1 MRVFFQKVTEFP
13 QNSTIFKAF
22 SGPLCQS
29 EEFLKPS
36 EPKLKGKIANLPPK
50 ERIMKKIA
58 VLTLLIAFFL
68 PVSAQEYAP
77 AFRNFSTDDGLPDN
91 SVRSIFQDSNGLIW
105 LCTREGICMYDGLHF
120 QHLEDPDCDILDAL
134 AMSLAEDRQHRLWF
148 ITTQG
153 IGFHDLE
160 TGENRT
166 VRRHTAGGLIGAADI
181 AVDRNGMVWIANED
195 IFCWDPARQQLVD
208 YSPIALFRSNTVE
221 ADSNGSIW
229 FLSTNG
235 DMYRFNNISGNF
247 DRILGSGSADRFAR
261 QDIVSD
267 NAGHILSSAFGGLVL
282 ETDIFTNATRTLYR
296 TDAGEIRCIVPEPD
310 GRCWLGTDHGI
321 ILMEDGQAH
330 LYTHDKADTESL
342 AGEDVWS
349 MLRDRQ
355 GNLWVGMFYNGL
367 SLHRNVQSMVNR
379 HLGRR
384 SGGDLSG
391 DMIRPIIVV
400 DDAHILAGAE
410 DGGLTLIDL
419 TDETV
424 EDLTFPG
431 PEGKPLNVQ
440 GLCLDGN
447 DLWIATFGNG
457 VYRMDFPTR
466 KIRKQYLTDLSAATL
481 MRTRAGE
488 VYLGT
493 TSGLYRYNRAED
505 RFQSSPEPGSAF
517 IHALYEDSRGNLWI
531 GSYGNG
537 VWTGKAGSFRHITA
551 ANETYGLTSDYIT
564 SIREDSRH
572 RLWVLTEAGG
582 ACFAGMDE
590 IAAGEFRFRNLSRKS
605 GLTTSIACSIL
616 EDLDQTIWL
625 TTTHGIVKL
634 SPDDLAIREVYIE
647 ENGNTL
653 NQYSYGSACA
663 TSGGRLFFGTS
674 RGLIGFTPSERNTRR
689 PPQLFITEISVA
701 GPSGSYP
708 VTEEGHS
715 AIRTEKIRIKYA
727 DLSALTI
734 RYAAPDFQSA
744 RAGMFE
750 TVLEGRRKT
759 LRNITSSGD
768 ATYTDL
774 APGKYLF
781 RVSGI
786 GARRGTSR
794 SLEIEIVP
802 PFYLSRIALLLY
814 FLALG
819 VIMFL
824 LAKQWDFFRRMK
836 MTREV
841 ERLQSE
847 TEKELYDAKI
857 NFFTNITH
865 EIRTP
870 LSLIKMPLDK
880 IISSGNYT
888 ESNRQELLTMQANT
902 DRLLSLTNQL
912 LDLRKMEKMEVKP
925 TFLSNDLGALVRKT
939 CDRFARVAE
948 DQHIRMDVTLP
959 ETPFPVDCSAEM
971 IEKIVGNLLSN
982 ACKYGDGHI
991 RVALEP
997 LENEDR
1003 VRVRVD
1009 SDGERI
1015 PESDVEHIFEKF
1027 YQGTP
1032 ARQGKGTGLG
1042 LPYARS
1048 LAALH
1053 SGTLTL
1059 DRSVKDFN
1067 SFVLELPI
1075 HQETTVEMPAARE
1088 KDKESSE
1095 ETPAAIDNLLHTVL
1109 VVEDDPEMRGYL
1121 AKELSELY
1129 NVLVAAN
1136 GEDALELVESQRIDL
1151 IVSDIMMPG
1160 VDGIALC
1167 NRIKST
1173 TEYCHIPV
1181 ILLTAAVGMETR
1193 IETLEAGADGYIEKP
1208 FAIDLLQAN
1217 IANLFKN
1224 REIANRQFTQS
1235 PLTHFNSMVTGGM
1248 DQEFM
1253 ERLHETV
1260 MKHLAEPDLNIETL
1274 TSELGTSK
1282 STLYRK
1288 VTANTGLNI
1297 NEYIR
1302 VCRLKK
1308 AAEMLSSQKYRISE
1322 VAYMTGFSSPSYFA
1336 TCFQKQFN
1344 VSPSAFLKNL
1354 KG

>member
-1 MRVFFQKVTEFP
+1 
-13 QNSTIFKAF
+13 
-22 SGPLCQS
+22 
-29 EEFLKPS
+29 
-36 EPKLKGKIANLPPK
+36 
-50 ERIMKKIA
+50 MKKTA
-58 VLTLLIAFFL
+58 LLALLIAFIL
-68 PVSAQEYAP
+68 PSFAQERP
-77 AFRNFSTDDGLPDN
+77 ARFRNFSTDDGLPDN

-120 QHLEDPDCDILDAL
+120 KPLEDPNCDILDGL
-134 AMSLAEDRQHRLWF
+134 AMSLMEDRQHRLWF
-148 ITTQG
+148 VTTLG

-166 VRRHTAGGLIGAADI
+166 VRRSAARGLVGAADI

-195 IFCWDPARQQLVD
+195 IFCWDPTRQQLID
-208 YSPIALFRSNTVE
+208 YSPVALFTSNTVE
-221 ADSNGSIW
+221 ADSNGSVW
-229 FLSTNG
+229 FLATSG
-235 DMYRFNNISGNF
+235 DLYRFSNISGSF
-247 DRILGSGSADRFAR
+247 ERVRDSGVGERFSR

-267 NAGHILSSAFGGLVL
+267 GAGHILSSSFGGLVL
-282 ETDIFTNATRTLYR
+282 ETDIFTNTTKTLYR
-296 TDAGEIRCIVPEPD
+296 TGAGEIRCILPERD

-321 ILMEDGQAH
+321 ILMDKDGPH
-330 LYTHDKADTESL
+330 FFTHDKSDPETI
-342 AGEDVWS
+342 AGEDIWS

-355 GNLWVGMFYNGL
+355 GNIWVGMFYNGL
-367 SLHRNVQSMVNR
+367 SLCRNPRDLVYR
-379 HLGRR
+379 HVGKR
-384 SGGDLSG
+384 SGGNLSG
-391 DMIRPIIVV
+391 DMIRPIILV
-400 DDAHILAGAE
+400 DDGHLLVGAE
-410 DGGLTLIDL
+410 DGGLSLLNL
-419 TDETV
+419 TDESV
-424 EDLTFPG
+424 EDLTFLG
-431 PEGKPLNVQ
+431 PEGKPANVQ

-457 VYRMDFPTR
+457 VYRMDFPSR
-466 KIRKQYLTDLSAATL
+466 KIRKQYLSELSAATVAQ
-481 MRTRAGE
+481 TKSGDI
-488 VYLGT
+488 YLGT
-493 TSGLYRYNRAED
+493 ASGLYRYDRAED
-505 RFQSSPEPGSAF
+505 RFQSCPEFGSAF
-517 IHALYEDSRGNLWI
+517 VHALYEDSRGNFWV

-537 VWTGKAGSFRHITA
+537 VWVGKAGDFRHISK
-551 ANETYGLTSDYIT
+551 NDKTYGLTSDYVT
-564 SIREDSRH
+564 SIKEDSRH
-572 RLWVLTEAGG
+572 RLWILTEAGG
-582 ACFAGMDE
+582 ACYAGLDE
-590 IAAGEFRFRNLSRKS
+590 IASGEFTFRNLSRKS
-605 GLTTSIACSIL
+605 GLPSSIACGL
-616 EDLDQTIWL
+616 QEDLDQVLWL

-634 SPDDLAIREVYIE
+634 SPDDLTIREVYIE
-647 ENGNTL
+647 EHGNTL
-653 NQYSYGSACA
+653 NQYSYGSACS

-674 RGLIGFTPSERNTRR
+674 RGLIGFTPSDRASRR
-689 PPQLFITEISVA
+689 PLQLFITEISA
-701 GPSGSYP
+701 SGPGGSFS
-708 VTEEGHS
+708 VTGENQS
-715 AIRTEKIRIKYA
+715 TIRTDKVRIKYA

-734 RYAAPDFQSA
+734 RFAAPDFQSS

-759 LRNITSSGD
+759 IRNITYSGE
-768 ATYTDL
+768 AVYTDL
-774 APGKYLF
+774 SPGNYKF
-781 RVSGI
+781 SVSGI
-786 GARRGTSR
+786 GARRGATR
-794 SLEIEIVP
+794 EMEIEIVP
-802 PFYLSRIALLLY
+802 PFYMSRIAMVLY
-814 FLALG
+814 ILFLGL
-819 VIMFL
+819 ILFL
-824 LAKQWDFFRRMK
+824 LARLWDNFRQMK
-836 MTREV
+836 MLRKV
-841 ERLQSE
+841 ERLQAE
-847 TEKELYDAKI
+847 TQKELYDAKI

-888 ESNRQELLTMQANT
+888 ESNQQELLTMQKNT
-902 DRLLSLTNQL
+902 DRLLNLTNQL

-925 TFLSNDLGALVRKT
+925 TFLTNDLAALVRKT
-939 CDRFARVAE
+939 CDRFLNMAE

-959 ETPFPVDCSAEM
+959 ETAFPVDCAAEM
-971 IEKIVGNLLSN
+971 VDKIIGNLVSN
-982 ACKYGDGHI
+982 ACKYGNGYV

-997 LENEDR
+997 LPGNER

-1015 PESDVEHIFEKF
+1015 PESDVEQIFEKF

-1053 SGTLTL
+1053 GGTLVL
-1059 DRSVKDFN
+1059 DRSVKDYN
-1067 SFVLELPI
+1067 SFVLELPV
-1075 HQETTVEMPAARE
+1075 HQEAIVEMPPARE
-1088 KDKESSE
+1088 KEAE
-1095 ETPAAIDNLLHTVL
+1095 EIHAPVDNLLHTIL

-1121 AKELSELY
+1121 AKELSEQY

-1136 GEDALELVESQRIDL
+1136 GEDALKLVESQRIDL
-1151 IVSDIMMPG
+1151 VVSDIMMPG
-1160 VDGIALC
+1160 IDGVALC

-1193 IETLEAGADGYIEKP
+1193 IETLDAGADGYIEKP
-1208 FAIDLLQAN
+1208 FAIELLQAN

-1302 VCRLKK
+1302 VSRLKK

-1344 VSPSAFLKNL
+1344 VSPSSFVKGL

>member
-1 MRVFFQKVTEFP
+1 
-13 QNSTIFKAF
+13 
-22 SGPLCQS
+22 
-29 EEFLKPS
+29 
-36 EPKLKGKIANLPPK
+36 
-50 ERIMKKIA
+50 MKKTA
-58 VLTLLIAFFL
+58 LLALLIAFIL
-68 PVSAQEYAP
+68 PSFAQERP
-77 AFRNFSTDDGLPDN
+77 ARFRNFSTDDGLPDN

-120 QHLEDPDCDILDAL
+120 KPLEDPNCDILDGL
-134 AMSLAEDRQHRLWF
+134 AMSLMEDRQHRLWF
-148 ITTQG
+148 VTTLG

-166 VRRHTAGGLIGAADI
+166 VRRSAARGLVGAADI

-195 IFCWDPARQQLVD
+195 IFCWDPTRQQLID
-208 YSPIALFRSNTVE
+208 YSPVALFTSNTVE
-221 ADSNGSIW
+221 ADSNGSVW
-229 FLSTNG
+229 FLATSG
-235 DMYRFNNISGNF
+235 DLYRFSNISGSF
-247 DRILGSGSADRFAR
+247 ERVRDSGVGERFSR

-267 NAGHILSSAFGGLVL
+267 GAGHILSSSFGGLVL
-282 ETDIFTNATRTLYR
+282 ETDIFTNTTKTLYR
-296 TDAGEIRCIVPEPD
+296 TGAGEIRCILPERD

-321 ILMEDGQAH
+321 ILMDKDGPH
-330 LYTHDKADTESL
+330 FFTHDKSDPETI
-342 AGEDVWS
+342 AGEDIWS

-355 GNLWVGMFYNGL
+355 GNIWVGMFYNGL
-367 SLHRNVQSMVNR
+367 SLCRNPRDLVYR
-379 HLGRR
+379 HVGKR
-384 SGGDLSG
+384 SGGNLSG
-391 DMIRPIIVV
+391 DMIRPIILV
-400 DDAHILAGAE
+400 DDGHLLVGAE
-410 DGGLTLIDL
+410 DGGLSLLNL
-419 TDETV
+419 TDESV
-424 EDLTFPG
+424 EDLTFLG
-431 PEGKPLNVQ
+431 PEGKPANVQ

-457 VYRMDFPTR
+457 VYRMDFPSR
-466 KIRKQYLTDLSAATL
+466 KIRKQYLSELSAATVAQ
-481 MRTRAGE
+481 TKSGDI
-488 VYLGT
+488 YLGT
-493 TSGLYRYNRAED
+493 ASGLYRYDRAED
-505 RFQSSPEPGSAF
+505 RFQSCPEFGSAF
-517 IHALYEDSRGNLWI
+517 VHALYEDSRGNFWV

-537 VWTGKAGSFRHITA
+537 VWVGKAGDFRHISK
-551 ANETYGLTSDYIT
+551 NDKTYGLTSDYVT
-564 SIREDSRH
+564 SIKEDSRH
-572 RLWVLTEAGG
+572 RLWILTEAGG
-582 ACFAGMDE
+582 ACYAGLDE
-590 IAAGEFRFRNLSRKS
+590 IASGEFTFRNLSRKS
-605 GLTTSIACSIL
+605 GLPSSIACGL
-616 EDLDQTIWL
+616 QEDLDQVLWL

-634 SPDDLAIREVYIE
+634 SPDDLTIREVYIE
-647 ENGNTL
+647 EHGNTL
-653 NQYSYGSACA
+653 NQYSYGSACS

-674 RGLIGFTPSERNTRR
+674 RGLIGFTPSDRASRR
-689 PPQLFITEISVA
+689 PLQLFITEISA
-701 GPSGSYP
+701 SGPGGSFS
-708 VTEEGHS
+708 VTGENQS
-715 AIRTEKIRIKYA
+715 TIRTDKVRIKYA

-734 RYAAPDFQSA
+734 RFAAPDFQSS

-759 LRNITSSGD
+759 IRNITYSGE
-768 ATYTDL
+768 AVYTDL
-774 APGKYLF
+774 SPGNYKF
-781 RVSGI
+781 SVSGI
-786 GARRGTSR
+786 GARRGATR
-794 SLEIEIVP
+794 EMEIEIVP
-802 PFYLSRIALLLY
+802 PFYMSRIAMVLY
-814 FLALG
+814 ILFLGL
-819 VIMFL
+819 ILFL
-824 LAKQWDFFRRMK
+824 LARLWDNFRQMK
-836 MTREV
+836 MLRKV
-841 ERLQSE
+841 ERLQAE
-847 TEKELYDAKI
+847 TQKELYDAKI

-888 ESNRQELLTMQANT
+888 ESNQQELLTMQKNT
-902 DRLLSLTNQL
+902 DRLLNLTNQL

-925 TFLSNDLGALVRKT
+925 TFLTNDLAALVRKT
-939 CDRFARVAE
+939 CDRFLNMAE

-959 ETPFPVDCSAEM
+959 ETAFPVDCAAEM
-971 IEKIVGNLLSN
+971 VDKIIGNLVSN
-982 ACKYGDGHI
+982 ACKYGNGYV

-997 LENEDR
+997 LPGNER

-1015 PESDVEHIFEKF
+1015 PESDVEQIFEKF

-1053 SGTLTL
+1053 GGTLVL
-1059 DRSVKDFN
+1059 DRSVKDYN
-1067 SFVLELPI
+1067 SFVLELPV
-1075 HQETTVEMPAARE
+1075 HQEAIVEMPPARE
-1088 KDKESSE
+1088 KEAE
-1095 ETPAAIDNLLHTVL
+1095 EIHAPVDNLLHTIL

-1121 AKELSELY
+1121 AKELSEQY

-1136 GEDALELVESQRIDL
+1136 GEDALKLVESQRIDL
-1151 IVSDIMMPG
+1151 VVSDIMMPG
-1160 VDGIALC
+1160 IDGVALC

-1193 IETLEAGADGYIEKP
+1193 IETLDAGADGYIEKP
-1208 FAIDLLQAN
+1208 FAIELLQAN

-1302 VCRLKK
+1302 VSRLKK

-1344 VSPSAFLKNL
+1344 VSPSAFVKGL

>member
-1 MRVFFQKVTEFP
+1 
-13 QNSTIFKAF
+13 
-22 SGPLCQS
+22 
-29 EEFLKPS
+29 
-36 EPKLKGKIANLPPK
+36 
-50 ERIMKKIA
+50 MKKTVI
-58 VLTLLIAFFL
+58 LTLLITLSL
-68 PVSAQEYAP
+68 PFHAQEQP
-77 AFRNFSTDDGLPDN
+77 FHFRNFSTDDGLPDN

-120 QHLEDPDCDILDAL
+120 KQLDDPSCDILGGL

-148 ITTQG
+148 VTTLG

-160 TGENRT
+160 TGETRT
-166 VRRHTAGGLIGAADI
+166 VRHSTSGGLIGAADI

-195 IFCWDPARQQLVD
+195 IFCWDPERQVLVD
-208 YSPIALFRSNTVE
+208 YSPVALFRSNSVE

-229 FLSTNG
+229 FLSTSSG
-235 DMYRFNNISGNF
+235 LYRFSNNSNSF
-247 DRILGSGSADRFAR
+247 ERVRASGSGDRFAR
-261 QDIVSD
+261 QDLASD
-267 NAGHILSSAFGGLVL
+267 GAGHILSSAPGGVVL
-282 ETDIFTNATRTLYR
+282 QTDIFTNATVPLYR
-296 TDAGEIRCIVPEPD
+296 TDAAEIRCIVPDSD
-310 GRCWLGTDHGI
+310 GRCWLGTDHGVI
-321 ILMEDGQAH
+321 RMDRNGAH
-330 LYTHDKADTESL
+330 VHTHDKTDPDSV
-342 AGEDVWS
+342 AGEDIWS

-367 SLHRNVQSMVNR
+367 SLLRNPRNLVYR
-379 HLGRR
+379 HLGSK
-384 SGGDLSG
+384 SGGDLAG
-391 DMIRPIIVV
+391 DMIRPVIVV
-400 DDAHILAGAE
+400 DDGHILAGAE
-410 DGGLTLIDL
+410 DGGLSLIDL
-419 TDETV
+419 SDESV

-431 PEGKPLNVQ
+431 PEGQTVNVQ
-440 GLCLDGN
+440 GLCMDGG

-457 VYRMDFPTR
+457 VFRMDFPSR
-466 KIRKQYLTDLSAATL
+466 SIRKNYLSDLSAATVYK
-481 MRTRAGE
+481 TRSGDI
-488 VYLGT
+488 YLGT

-505 RFQSSPEPGSAF
+505 RFQSCPEFGSAF
-517 IHALYEDSRGNLWI
+517 IHALYEDSHGNLWV
-531 GSYGNG
+531 GAYGHG
-537 VWTGKAGSFRHITA
+537 VWTGKDGQYRHITISDKA
-551 ANETYGLTSDYIT
+551 FGLTSNYIT

-582 ACFAGMDE
+582 ACYAGLDE
-590 IAAGEFRFRNLSRKS
+590 IAAGNFRFRNISRRT
-605 GLTTSIACSIL
+605 GLPSSITCSIQ
-616 EDLDQTIWL
+616 EDLDQILWL

-647 ENGNTL
+647 ERGNTL

-674 RGLIGFTPSERNTRR
+674 RGLIGFTPSERTVRQ
-689 PPQLFITEISVA
+689 PLHLYITEISVS
-701 GPSGSYP
+701 GPGGTFP
-708 VTEEGHS
+708 VTGKGQS
-715 AIRTEKIRIKYA
+715 VLRSEKVRIKYA
-727 DLSALTI
+727 DLTSLTI
-734 RYAAPDFQSA
+734 RYAAPDFQSS

-759 LRNITSSGD
+759 IRNITSAGE

-774 APGKYLF
+774 APGKYQF

-786 GARRGTSR
+786 GARRGSTR
-794 SLEIEIVP
+794 DLEVEVVP
-802 PFYLSRIALLLY
+802 PFYMSRLAVLLY
-814 FLALG
+814 LLALAA
-819 VIMFL
+819 IL
-824 LAKQWDFFRRMK
+824 YLIARQWDFFRQMK
-836 MTREV
+836 MTRQV
-841 ERLQSE
+841 ERLQAE

-880 IISSGNYT
+880 IIASGNYS
-888 ESNRQELLTMQANT
+888 ESNQQELLTMQANT

-912 LDLRKMEKMEVKP
+912 LDLRKMEKLEVKP
-925 TFLSNDLGALVRKT
+925 TFLPHDLAALVRKT
-939 CDRFARVAE
+939 CDRFARMAE
-948 DQHIRMDVTLP
+948 DQHIQMDISLP
-959 ETPFPVDCSAEM
+959 ETPFTVDCAAEM
-971 IEKIVGNLLSN
+971 VDKIVGNLLSN
-982 ACKYGDGHI
+982 ACKYGNGHV
-991 RVALEP
+991 RVGLEP
-997 LENEDR
+997 LPDGER

-1015 PESDVEHIFEKF
+1015 TDYDAEQIFEKF
-1027 YQGTP
+1027 YQGSP

-1048 LAALH
+1048 LAVLH
-1053 SGTLTL
+1053 GGSLTL

-1067 SFVLELPI
+1067 SFVLELPV
-1075 HQETTVEMPAARE
+1075 HQEAMVELPAARE
-1088 KDKESSE
+1088 KEEAE

-1121 AKELSELY
+1121 AKELSEQY
-1129 NVLVAAN
+1129 NVLVAPN
-1136 GEDALELVESQRIDL
+1136 GEDALQLIESQRVDL
-1151 IVSDIMMPG
+1151 VVSDIMMPG
-1160 VDGIALC
+1160 IDGVALC

-1181 ILLTAAVGMETR
+1181 ILMTAAVGMETR

-1208 FAIDLLQAN
+1208 FAINLLLAN
-1217 IANLFKN
+1217 VANLFKN

-1253 ERLHETV
+1253 ERLHDTV

-1302 VCRLKK
+1302 VSRLKK

>member
-1 MRVFFQKVTEFP
+1 
-13 QNSTIFKAF
+13 
-22 SGPLCQS
+22 
-29 EEFLKPS
+29 
-36 EPKLKGKIANLPPK
+36 
-50 ERIMKKIA
+50 MKKTA
-58 VLTLLIAFFL
+58 LLALLIAFIL
-68 PVSAQEYAP
+68 PSFAQERP
-77 AFRNFSTDDGLPDN
+77 ARFRNFSTDDGLPDN
-91 SVRSIFQDSNGLIW
+91 SVRSIFQ
-105 LCTREGICMYDGLHF
+105 F
-120 QHLEDPDCDILDAL
+120 KPLEDPNCDTLDGL
-134 AMSLAEDRQHRLWF
+134 AMSLMEDRQHRLWF
-148 ITTQG
+148 VTTLG

-166 VRRHTAGGLIGAADI
+166 VRRSAARGLVGAADI

-195 IFCWDPARQQLVD
+195 IFCWDPTRQQLID
-208 YSPIALFRSNTVE
+208 YSPVALFTSNTVE
-221 ADSNGSIW
+221 ADSNGSVW
-229 FLSTNG
+229 FLATSG
-235 DMYRFNNISGNF
+235 DLYRFSNISGSF
-247 DRILGSGSADRFAR
+247 ERVRDSGVGERFSR

-267 NAGHILSSAFGGLVL
+267 GAGHILSSSFGGLVL
-282 ETDIFTNATRTLYR
+282 ETDIFTNTTKTLYR
-296 TDAGEIRCIVPEPD
+296 TGAGEIRCILPERD

-321 ILMEDGQAH
+321 ILMDKDGPH
-330 LYTHDKADTESL
+330 FFTHDKSDPETI
-342 AGEDVWS
+342 AGEDIWS

-355 GNLWVGMFYNGL
+355 GNIWVGMFYNGL
-367 SLHRNVQSMVNR
+367 SLCRNPRDLVYR
-379 HLGRR
+379 HVGKR
-384 SGGDLSG
+384 SGGNLSG
-391 DMIRPIIVV
+391 DMIRPIILV
-400 DDAHILAGAE
+400 DDGHLLVGAE
-410 DGGLTLIDL
+410 DGGLSLLNL
-419 TDETV
+419 TDESV
-424 EDLTFPG
+424 EDLTFLG
-431 PEGKPLNVQ
+431 PEGKPANVQ

-457 VYRMDFPTR
+457 VYRMDFPSR
-466 KIRKQYLTDLSAATL
+466 KIRKQYLSELSAATVAQ
-481 MRTRAGE
+481 TKSGDI
-488 VYLGT
+488 YLGT
-493 TSGLYRYNRAED
+493 ASGLYRYDRAED
-505 RFQSSPEPGSAF
+505 RFQSCPEFGSAF
-517 IHALYEDSRGNLWI
+517 VHALYEDSRGNFWV

-537 VWTGKAGSFRHITA
+537 VWVGKAGDFRHISK
-551 ANETYGLTSDYIT
+551 NDKTYGLTSDYVT
-564 SIREDSRH
+564 SIKEDSRH
-572 RLWVLTEAGG
+572 RLWILTEAGG
-582 ACFAGMDE
+582 ACYAGLDE
-590 IAAGEFRFRNLSRKS
+590 IASGEFTFRNLSRKS
-605 GLTTSIACSIL
+605 GLPSSIACGL
-616 EDLDQTIWL
+616 QEDLDQVLWL

-634 SPDDLAIREVYIE
+634 SPDDLTIREVYIE
-647 ENGNTL
+647 EHGNTL
-653 NQYSYGSACA
+653 NQYSYGSACS

-674 RGLIGFTPSERNTRR
+674 RGLIGFTPSDRASRR
-689 PPQLFITEISVA
+689 PLQLFITEISA
-701 GPSGSYP
+701 SGPGGSFS
-708 VTEEGHS
+708 VTGENQS
-715 AIRTEKIRIKYA
+715 TIRTDKVRIKYA

-734 RYAAPDFQSA
+734 RFAAPDFQSS

-759 LRNITSSGD
+759 IRNITYSGE
-768 ATYTDL
+768 AVYTDL
-774 APGKYLF
+774 SPGNYKF
-781 RVSGI
+781 SVSGI
-786 GARRGTSR
+786 GARRGATR
-794 SLEIEIVP
+794 EMEIEIVP
-802 PFYLSRIALLLY
+802 PFYMSRIAMVLY
-814 FLALG
+814 ILFLGL
-819 VIMFL
+819 ILFL
-824 LAKQWDFFRRMK
+824 LARLWDNFRQMK
-836 MTREV
+836 MLRKV
-841 ERLQSE
+841 ERLQAE
-847 TEKELYDAKI
+847 TQKELYDAKI

-888 ESNRQELLTMQANT
+888 ESNQQELLTMQKNT
-902 DRLLSLTNQL
+902 DRLLNLTNQL

-925 TFLSNDLGALVRKT
+925 TFLTNDLAALVRKT
-939 CDRFARVAE
+939 CDRFLNMAE

-959 ETPFPVDCSAEM
+959 ETAFPVDCAAEM
-971 IEKIVGNLLSN
+971 VDKIIGNLVSN
-982 ACKYGDGHI
+982 ACKYGNGYV

-997 LENEDR
+997 LPGNER

-1015 PESDVEHIFEKF
+1015 PESDVEQIFEKF

-1053 SGTLTL
+1053 GGTLVL
-1059 DRSVKDFN
+1059 DRSVKDYN
-1067 SFVLELPI
+1067 SFVLELPV
-1075 HQETTVEMPAARE
+1075 HQEAIVEMPPARE
-1088 KDKESSE
+1088 KEAE
-1095 ETPAAIDNLLHTVL
+1095 EIHAPVDNLLHTIL

-1121 AKELSELY
+1121 AKELSEQY

-1136 GEDALELVESQRIDL
+1136 GEDALKLVESQRIDL
-1151 IVSDIMMPG
+1151 VVSDIMMPG
-1160 VDGIALC
+1160 IDGVALC

-1193 IETLEAGADGYIEKP
+1193 IETLDAGADGYIEKP
-1208 FAIDLLQAN
+1208 FAIELLQAN

-1302 VCRLKK
+1302 VSRLKK

-1344 VSPSAFLKNL
+1344 VSPSSFVKGL

>member
-1 MRVFFQKVTEFP
+1 
-13 QNSTIFKAF
+13 
-22 SGPLCQS
+22 
-29 EEFLKPS
+29 
-36 EPKLKGKIANLPPK
+36 
-50 ERIMKKIA
+50 MKKTALIS
-58 VLTLLIAFFL
+58 LLIAFFL
-68 PVSAQEYAP
+68 PVSAQDDTGR
-77 AFRNFSTDDGLPDN
+77 FRNFSTDDGLPDN

-120 QHLEDPDCDILDAL
+120 QQLDDPDCDILDGL
-134 AMSLAEDRQHRLWF
+134 AMTLAEDRQRRLWF
-148 ITTQG
+148 VTTLG
-153 IGFHDLE
+153 IGFHDLD
-160 TGENRT
+160 TGENRA

-195 IFCWDPARQQLVD
+195 IFCWDPLRQQLVD
-208 YSPIALFRSNTVE
+208 YSPVAPFRSNTVE

-229 FLSTNG
+229 FLSTSG
-235 DMYRFNNISGNF
+235 DMYRFNNGSGTF
-247 DRILGSGSADRFAR
+247 DRVLGGGSTDRFAR

-267 NAGHILSSAFGGLVL
+267 NAGHILSSAFGGFVL
-282 ETDIFTNATRTLYR
+282 ETDIFTNATRTRYS

-310 GRCWLGTDHGI
+310 GRCWLGTDHGLL
-321 ILMEDGQAH
+321 LMEAGKTRH
-330 LYTHDKADTESL
+330 FTHDKADPESL
-342 AGEDVWS
+342 GGEDIWS

-355 GNLWVGMFYNGL
+355 GNIWVGMFYNGL
-367 SLHRNVQSMVNR
+367 SLRRNVRNMVYR

-400 DDAHILAGAE
+400 DDARILAGAE
-410 DGGLTLIDL
+410 DGGLSLL
-419 TDETV
+419 NLADETV

-440 GLCLDGN
+440 GLCLDGD

-466 KIRKQYLTDLSAATL
+466 KIRKQYLTDLSAATVL
-481 MRTRAGE
+481 RTRSGD

-505 RFQSSPEPGSAF
+505 RFQSSPEPGTAF

-531 GSYGNG
+531 GSYGDG
-537 VWTGKAGSFRHITA
+537 FWTGKAGSFRHIT
-551 ANETYGLTSDYIT
+551 TSSPSYGLTSDYIT
-564 SIREDSRH
+564 CIREDSRH

-582 ACFAGMDE
+582 ACYAGMDE
-590 IAAGEFRFRNLSRKS
+590 IAAGEFRFRNLSRNS
-605 GLTTSIACSIL
+605 GLTTSIACGLL
-616 EDLDQTIWL
+616 EDLDQNLWV

-634 SPDDLAIREVYIE
+634 APDDLTIREVYIE

-653 NQYSYGSACA
+653 NQYSYGSGCA

-689 PPQLFITEISVA
+689 PPQLFITEISVSGPA
-701 GPSGSYP
+701 GSFP

-715 AIRTEKIRIKYA
+715 AIRTGKVRIKYA

-759 LRNITSSGD
+759 IRNITSSGD

-774 APGKYLF
+774 APGRYLF

-786 GARRGTSR
+786 GARRGTTR
-794 SLEIEIVP
+794 SLEIEVVP
-802 PFYLSRIALLLY
+802 PFYLSRVAILLY
-814 FLALG
+814 LLALG
-819 VIMFL
+819 ALLFL
-824 LAKQWDFFRRMK
+824 FARQWDFFRRMK

-841 ERLQSE
+841 ERLQAQ

-888 ESNRQELLTMQANT
+888 ESNQQELLTMQANA

-925 TFLSNDLGALVRKT
+925 TFLSNDLAALVRKT

-948 DQHIRMDVTLP
+948 DQHIRMDVSLP
-959 ETPFPVDCSAEM
+959 ESPFPVDCAAEM
-971 IEKIVGNLLSN
+971 IDKIVGNLISN
-982 ACKYGDGHI
+982 ACKYGDGHV
-991 RVALEP
+991 RVALESLP
-997 LENEDR
+997 DEDR

-1015 PESDVEHIFEKF
+1015 SDYDADQIFEKF
-1027 YQGTP
+1027 YQGRP

-1053 SGTLTL
+1053 GGTLTL
-1059 DRSVKDFN
+1059 DRSVEDFN
-1067 SFVLELPI
+1067 SFVLELPV
-1075 HQETTVEMPAARE
+1075 HQEARVELPPARE
-1088 KDKESSE
+1088 KEKENTGE
-1095 ETPAAIDNLLHTVL
+1095 APAAIDSLLHTIL

-1121 AKELSELY
+1121 AKELSEQY

-1160 VDGIALC
+1160 IDGIALC

-1173 TEYCHIPV
+1173 TEFCHIPV

-1253 ERLHETV
+1253 ERLHDTV

-1274 TSELGTSK
+1274 TGELGTSK

-1288 VTANTGLNI
+1288 VTANTGLNV

-1302 VCRLKK
+1302 VSRLKK

-1344 VSPSAFLKNL
+1344 ISPSAFVKGL

>member
-1 MRVFFQKVTEFP
+1 
-13 QNSTIFKAF
+13 
-22 SGPLCQS
+22 
-29 EEFLKPS
+29 
-36 EPKLKGKIANLPPK
+36 
-50 ERIMKKIA
+50 MKKTA
-58 VLTLLIAFFL
+58 LLALLIAFIL
-68 PVSAQEYAP
+68 PSFAQERP
-77 AFRNFSTDDGLPDN
+77 ARFRNFSTDDGLPDN

-120 QHLEDPDCDILDAL
+120 KPLEDPNCDILDGL
-134 AMSLAEDRQHRLWF
+134 AMSLMEDRQHRLWF
-148 ITTQG
+148 VTTLG

-166 VRRHTAGGLIGAADI
+166 VRRSAARGLVGAADI

-195 IFCWDPARQQLVD
+195 IFCWDPTRQQLID
-208 YSPIALFRSNTVE
+208 YSPVALFTSNTVE
-221 ADSNGSIW
+221 ADSNGSVW
-229 FLSTNG
+229 FLATSG
-235 DMYRFNNISGNF
+235 DLYRFSNISGSF
-247 DRILGSGSADRFAR
+247 ERVRDSGVGERFSR

-267 NAGHILSSAFGGLVL
+267 GAGHILSSSFGGLVL
-282 ETDIFTNATRTLYR
+282 ETDIFTNTTKTLYR
-296 TDAGEIRCIVPEPD
+296 TGAGEIRCILPERD

-321 ILMEDGQAH
+321 ILMDKDGPH
-330 LYTHDKADTESL
+330 FFTHDKSDPETI
-342 AGEDVWS
+342 AGEDIWS

-355 GNLWVGMFYNGL
+355 GNIWVGMFYNGL
-367 SLHRNVQSMVNR
+367 SLCRNPRDLVYR
-379 HLGRR
+379 HVGKR
-384 SGGDLSG
+384 SGGNLSG
-391 DMIRPIIVV
+391 DMIRPIILV
-400 DDAHILAGAE
+400 DDGHLLVGAE
-410 DGGLTLIDL
+410 DGGLSLLNL
-419 TDETV
+419 TDESV
-424 EDLTFPG
+424 EDLTFLG
-431 PEGKPLNVQ
+431 PEGKPANVQ

-457 VYRMDFPTR
+457 VYRMDFPSR
-466 KIRKQYLTDLSAATL
+466 KIRKQYLSELSAATVAQ
-481 MRTRAGE
+481 TKSGDI
-488 VYLGT
+488 YLGT
-493 TSGLYRYNRAED
+493 ASGLYRYDRAED
-505 RFQSSPEPGSAF
+505 RFQSCPEFGSAF
-517 IHALYEDSRGNLWI
+517 VHALYEDSRGNFWV

-537 VWTGKAGSFRHITA
+537 VWVGKAGDFRHISK
-551 ANETYGLTSDYIT
+551 NDKTYGLTSDYVT
-564 SIREDSRH
+564 SIKEDSRH
-572 RLWVLTEAGG
+572 RLWILTEAGG
-582 ACFAGMDE
+582 ACYAGLDE
-590 IAAGEFRFRNLSRKS
+590 IASGEFTFRNLSRKS
-605 GLTTSIACSIL
+605 GLPSSIACGL
-616 EDLDQTIWL
+616 QEDLDQVLWL

-634 SPDDLAIREVYIE
+634 SPDDLTIREVYIE
-647 ENGNTL
+647 EHGNTL
-653 NQYSYGSACA
+653 NQYSYGSACS

-674 RGLIGFTPSERNTRR
+674 RGLIGFTPSDRASRR
-689 PPQLFITEISVA
+689 PLQLFITEISA
-701 GPSGSYP
+701 SGPGGSFS
-708 VTEEGHS
+708 VTGENQS
-715 AIRTEKIRIKYA
+715 TIRTDKVRIKYA

-734 RYAAPDFQSA
+734 RFAAPDFQSS

-759 LRNITSSGD
+759 IRNITYSGE
-768 ATYTDL
+768 AVYTDL
-774 APGKYLF
+774 SPGNYKF
-781 RVSGI
+781 SVSGI
-786 GARRGTSR
+786 GARRGATR
-794 SLEIEIVP
+794 EMEIEIVP
-802 PFYLSRIALLLY
+802 PFYMSRIAMVLY
-814 FLALG
+814 ILFLGL
-819 VIMFL
+819 ILFL
-824 LAKQWDFFRRMK
+824 LARLWDNFRQMK
-836 MTREV
+836 MLRKV
-841 ERLQSE
+841 ERLQAE
-847 TEKELYDAKI
+847 TQKELYDAKI

-888 ESNRQELLTMQANT
+888 ESNQQELLTMQKNT
-902 DRLLSLTNQL
+902 DRLLNLTNQL

-925 TFLSNDLGALVRKT
+925 TFLTNDLAALVRKT
-939 CDRFARVAE
+939 CDRFLNMAE

-959 ETPFPVDCSAEM
+959 ETAFPVDCAAEM
-971 IEKIVGNLLSN
+971 VDKIIGNLVSN
-982 ACKYGDGHI
+982 ACKYGNGYV

-997 LENEDR
+997 LPGNER

-1015 PESDVEHIFEKF
+1015 PESDVEQIFEKF

-1053 SGTLTL
+1053 GGTLVL
-1059 DRSVKDFN
+1059 DRSVKDYN
-1067 SFVLELPI
+1067 AFVLELPV
-1075 HQETTVEMPAARE
+1075 HQEAIVEMPPARE
-1088 KDKESSE
+1088 KEAE
-1095 ETPAAIDNLLHTVL
+1095 EIHAPVDNLLHTIL

-1121 AKELSELY
+1121 AKELSEQY

-1136 GEDALELVESQRIDL
+1136 GEDALKLVESQRIDL
-1151 IVSDIMMPG
+1151 VVSDIMMPG
-1160 VDGIALC
+1160 IDGVALC

-1193 IETLEAGADGYIEKP
+1193 IETLDAGADGYIEKP
-1208 FAIDLLQAN
+1208 FAIELLQAN
-1217 IANLFKN
+1217 ISNLFKN

-1302 VCRLKK
+1302 VSRLKK

-1344 VSPSAFLKNL
+1344 VSPSSFVKGL

>member
-1 MRVFFQKVTEFP
+1 
-13 QNSTIFKAF
+13 
-22 SGPLCQS
+22 
-29 EEFLKPS
+29 
-36 EPKLKGKIANLPPK
+36 
-50 ERIMKKIA
+50 MKKLLFIIA
-58 VLTLLIAFFL
+58 CLLASFL
-68 PVSAQEYAP
+68 SAGAQDHP
-77 AFRNFSTDDGLPDN
+77 IRFRNFSTDDGLSDN

-120 QHLEDPDCDILDAL
+120 KQLDDPSCDILDGL

-148 ITTQG
+148 VTTLG

-160 TGENRT
+160 TGETRT
-166 VRRHTAGGLIGAADI
+166 IRHTTSGGVVGAADI

-195 IFCWDPARQQLVD
+195 IFCWDPSRQVLVD
-208 YSPIALFRSNTVE
+208 YSPVALFRSNSVE

-235 DMYRFNNISGNF
+235 GLYRFSNISNSF
-247 DRILGSGSADRFAR
+247 ERIRNSGAGERFTR

-267 NAGHILSSAFGGLVL
+267 RAGHILSTAPDGIVL
-282 ETDIFTNATRTLYR
+282 QTDIFTNATVPLYR
-296 TDAGEIRCIVPEPD
+296 TGAAEIRCIIPERD
-310 GRCWLGTDHGI
+310 GRCWLGTDRGI
-321 ILMEDGQAH
+321 ILMDKDGAH
-330 LYTHDKADTESL
+330 FHTHDKTDPDSI
-342 AGEDVWS
+342 AGEDIWS
-349 MLRDRQ
+349 MLLDRQ

-367 SLHRNVQSMVNR
+367 SLMRNPRNLVYR
-379 HLGRR
+379 HLGRK
-384 SGGDLSG
+384 SGGDLAG
-391 DMIRPIIVV
+391 DMIRPVVVV
-400 DDAHILAGAE
+400 DDGHILAGAE
-410 DGGLTLIDL
+410 DGGLSLL
-419 TDETV
+419 SLSDEIV

-431 PEGKPLNVQ
+431 PEGKPVNVQ

-457 VYRMDFPTR
+457 VYRMDFPSR
-466 KIRKQYLTDLSAATL
+466 KIRKQYLSDLSAATVAK
-481 MRTRAGE
+481 TRSGDI
-488 VYLGT
+488 YLGT
-493 TSGLYRYNRAED
+493 TSGLYRYDRTED
-505 RFQSSPEPGSAF
+505 HFQSCPEFGSAF
-517 IHALYEDSRGNLWI
+517 IHTLYEDSHGSFWV
-531 GSYGNG
+531 GSYGSG
-537 VWTGKAGSFRHITA
+537 FWTGKDGEYRHITIHDKSF
-551 ANETYGLTSDYIT
+551 GLTSDYIT
-564 SIREDSRH
+564 CIREDSRH

-582 ACFAGMDE
+582 ACFAGLDE
-590 IAAGEFRFRNLSRKS
+590 IATGSFRFRNLSRKT
-605 GLTTSIACSIL
+605 GLPSSITCSIQ
-616 EDLDQTIWL
+616 EDMDQILWL

-634 SPDDLAIREVYIE
+634 SPDDLSVREIYIE
-647 ENGNTL
+647 ERGNTL

-689 PPQLFITEISVA
+689 PLQLYITEISVS
-701 GPSGSYP
+701 GPSGTFP
-708 VTEEGHS
+708 VTGENQS
-715 AIRTEKIRIKYA
+715 TLRSDKVRIKYA
-727 DLSALTI
+727 DLSTLTI
-734 RYAAPDFQSA
+734 RYAAPDFQSS

-750 TVLEGRRKT
+750 TILEGRRKT
-759 LRNITSSGD
+759 IQNITSAGE

-774 APGKYLF
+774 APGKYRF
-781 RVSGI
+781 QVSGI
-786 GARRGTSR
+786 GARRGATR
-794 SLEIEIVP
+794 SLEIEVIP
-802 PFYLSRIALLLY
+802 PFYLSKLAYLLYLLALAALLY
-814 FLALG
+814 LA
-819 VIMFL
+819 
-824 LAKQWDFFRRMK
+824 ARQWDFFRQMK
-836 MTREV
+836 MTRQV
-841 ERLQSE
+841 ERLQAQ

-888 ESNRQELLTMQANT
+888 ESNRQELLTMQANA

-925 TFLSNDLGALVRKT
+925 TFLPNDLVTLVRKT
-939 CDRFARVAE
+939 CDRFARMAE
-948 DQHIRMDVTLP
+948 DQHIRMDVDLP
-959 ETPFPVDCSAEM
+959 ETPFPVDCAGEM
-971 IEKIVGNLLSN
+971 VDKIVGNLISN
-982 ACKYGDGHI
+982 ACKYGNGHI
-991 RVALEP
+991 RVTLEP
-997 LENEDR
+997 LPDEDR

-1009 SDGERI
+1009 SDGDRI
-1015 PESDVEHIFEKF
+1015 SDYDADQIFEKF
-1027 YQGTP
+1027 YQGSP

-1048 LAALH
+1048 LALLH
-1053 SGTLTL
+1053 GGSLTL

-1067 SFVLELPI
+1067 SFVLELPV
-1075 HQETTVEMPAARE
+1075 HQEAIVEIPAARE
-1088 KDKESSE
+1088 KE
-1095 ETPAAIDNLLHTVL
+1095 EIEEMPATIDNLLHTVL
-1109 VVEDDPEMRGYL
+1109 VVEDDPEMRGYI
-1121 AKELSELY
+1121 AKELSEQY

-1136 GEDALELVESQRIDL
+1136 GEDALQLIETQRIDL
-1151 IVSDIMMPG
+1151 VVSDIMMPG
-1160 VDGIALC
+1160 IDGVALC

-1173 TEYCHIPV
+1173 TEFCHIPV
-1181 ILLTAAVGMETR
+1181 ILMTAAVGMETR

-1208 FAIDLLQAN
+1208 FAIELLQAN
-1217 IANLFKN
+1217 VANLFKN

-1253 ERLHETV
+1253 ERLHDTV

-1274 TSELGTSK
+1274 TTELGTSK

-1302 VCRLKK
+1302 VSRLKK